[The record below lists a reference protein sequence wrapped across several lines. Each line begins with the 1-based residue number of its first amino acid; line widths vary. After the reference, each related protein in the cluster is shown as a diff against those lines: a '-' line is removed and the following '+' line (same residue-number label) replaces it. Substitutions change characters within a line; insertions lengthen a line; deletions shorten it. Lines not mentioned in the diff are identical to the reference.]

1 MGSWY
6 DRCHETVVWKSST
19 STSVLRCRW
28 RLLCLNVRSPSEVHP
43 GAQGTIGLGRLLS
56 LPGCISFP
64 KIFPADNKP
73 APVKSGVQ
81 WMHTQCQENHVMQ
94 YPIEPNS
101 ELPRWMQVSQPAR
114 KLFTRIAGT
123 PLASG
128 PVLSQMEG
136 HDAPYASPYLK
147 ELEGSGLVSSVRL
160 GGVTDPAARCFVEA
174 YGREFLRYSDRCWH
188 DDGGRALLLERFPA
202 TEILPTGRNVH
213 K

>member
-1 MGSWY
+1 
-6 DRCHETVVWKSST
+6 
-19 STSVLRCRW
+19 
-28 RLLCLNVRSPSEVHP
+28 
-43 GAQGTIGLGRLLS
+43 
-56 LPGCISFP
+56 
-64 KIFPADNKP
+64 
-73 APVKSGVQ
+73 
-81 WMHTQCQENHVMQ
+81 MQ

-202 TEILPTGRNVH
+202 TEILPLAAMSINEMGRFREFQWSGVWPGMPLH
-213 K
+213 GMRRVML